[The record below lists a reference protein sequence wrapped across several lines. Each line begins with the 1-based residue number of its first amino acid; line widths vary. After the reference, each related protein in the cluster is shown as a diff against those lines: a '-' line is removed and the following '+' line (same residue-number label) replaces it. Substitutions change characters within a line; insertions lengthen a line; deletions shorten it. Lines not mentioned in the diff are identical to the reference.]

1 MTARRARPLAAAC
14 RDVARTAQ
22 EIYRLGLVRGTAGNV
37 SARDPATG
45 HIAITPSAVPYDA
58 IRPQDIVVVDRRG
71 TILAGRYPPSTELP
85 MHIVL
90 YDHRPWARGIV
101 HTHSVYATTFACL
114 GQEIPPAHYLIAF
127 VGPRIPIAPYAP
139 HGTPEIGRRAVEAM
153 GESRAV
159 LLQNHGVVAVGR
171 SVAEAQI
178 LADIVE
184 YTAEVCYKARAIG
197 VPVLIPDDELERLR
211 ARFATYGRGPSA
223 EKGIIKPDERP

>member
-1 MTARRARPLAAAC
+1 MTARRRVRPLAAAC
-14 RDVARTAQ
+14 RDVAQAAR

-45 HIAITPSAVPYDA
+45 YIAITPSAVPYDA

-71 TILAGRYPPSTELP
+71 TVLAGRYPPSTELP

-101 HTHSVYATTFACL
+101 HTHSVYATAFACL

-139 HGTPEIGRRAVEAM
+139 HGTPEIGQRAADAL
-153 GESRAV
+153 GDCRAV

-171 SVAEAQI
+171 TVAEAQTI
-178 LADIVE
+178 AEIVE
-184 YTAEVCYKARAIG
+184 FTAEVGYKARAIG
-197 VPVLIPDDELERLR
+197 APVLISDDELERLR
-211 ARFATYGRGPSA
+211 ARFETYGRGPSA
-223 EKGIIKPDERP
+223 KRV